1 MQWYGFLWEPWR
13 NKHNKLWYVCYN
25 YIFQQTWRQTSLI
38 PKGSRGPLLNWRGGL
53 QILSIQNIFHDPTLP
68 IVSSNV
74 PMFSR
79 IHMLFCQTV
88 VVFGKPS
95 ALVCLIMI
103 SHKTPCFFLRLAIC
117 WHKGNLYLFVFV
129 SAPFGKQKKHE
140 TQRFWIIIWF
150 YFWKHRKT
158 PTLQH
163 HFLICVRKHAEAMR
177 PLLEWTILSSTT
189 PPKGKRTIDRGAVG
203 PQHFCKFVCPTEKVQ
218 RIRIES
224 LELEG
229 TIYQPALK
237 CPSHIVPSAKL
248 VGLHIQIWSTTW
260 YWKYVHI
267 CRRAII
273 GEILCCLVEM
283 LGLTNSWS
291 YYKTHPLNKATR
303 SSAARGAKP
312 RRLDL
317 MAAFSVG
324 TVPFDLTGS
333 MLNAHVINP

>member
-1 MQWYGFLWEPWR
+1 
-13 NKHNKLWYVCYN
+13 
-25 YIFQQTWRQTSLI
+25 
-38 PKGSRGPLLNWRGGL
+38 
-53 QILSIQNIFHDPTLP
+53 
-68 IVSSNV
+68 
-74 PMFSR
+74 
-79 IHMLFCQTV
+79 
-88 VVFGKPS
+88 
-95 ALVCLIMI
+95 
-103 SHKTPCFFLRLAIC
+103 
-117 WHKGNLYLFVFV
+117 
-129 SAPFGKQKKHE
+129 
-140 TQRFWIIIWF
+140 
-150 YFWKHRKT
+150 
-158 PTLQH
+158 
-163 HFLICVRKHAEAMR
+163 VRKHAGAMR
-177 PLLEWTILSSTT
+177 PLLEWTILSSTA
-189 PPKGKRTIDRGAVG
+189 PPNGKRTIDRGAVG

-229 TIYQPALK
+229 TINQHWNAHHTLYPL
-237 CPSHIVPSAKL
+237 PSWLDSIFKYGAKPDPDYD
-248 VGLHIQIWSTTW
+248 

-317 MAAFSVG
+317 MAEFSVG

>member
-1 MQWYGFLWEPWR
+1 
-13 NKHNKLWYVCYN
+13 
-25 YIFQQTWRQTSLI
+25 
-38 PKGSRGPLLNWRGGL
+38 
-53 QILSIQNIFHDPTLP
+53 
-68 IVSSNV
+68 
-74 PMFSR
+74 MFSH
-79 IHMLFCQTV
+79 IHMLVCQTV

-95 ALVCLIMI
+95 TLVCLSMI
-103 SHKTPCFFLRLAIC
+103 SHKTPCFFWDLPSAGTKEI
-117 WHKGNLYLFVFV
+117 WWNLYLFVLV

-140 TQRFWIIIWF
+140 TQRFWNIIWF

-163 HFLICVRKHAEAMR
+163 HFRICVRKHAEAMR
-177 PLLEWTILSSTT
+177 PLLEWTILSSTA

-203 PQHFCKFVCPTEKVQ
+203 PQNCCKFVCPTEKMQ

-224 LELEG
+224 LELER
-229 TIYQPALK
+229 TINKHLYAHHTLYPL
-237 CPSHIVPSAKL
+237 PSWLDSIFKYGAKPQNL
-248 VGLHIQIWSTTW
+248 ILTMTIGNISIFCQRT
-260 YWKYVHI
+260 
-267 CRRAII
+267 II
-273 GEILCCLVEM
+273 GDILCCLVEM